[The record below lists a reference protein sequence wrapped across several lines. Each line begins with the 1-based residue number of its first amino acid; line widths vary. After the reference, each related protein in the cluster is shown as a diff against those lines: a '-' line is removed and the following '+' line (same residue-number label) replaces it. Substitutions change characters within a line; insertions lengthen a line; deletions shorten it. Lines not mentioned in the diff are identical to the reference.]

1 VYTSDDYAVYN
12 LLGGVG
18 TSSSK
23 NVGVNNFRPDGKVAS
38 GQSLY
43 KSIGGKA
50 KFNNKMR
57 LVGQNTNFFKK

>member
-1 VYTSDDYAVYN
+1 MCIPPDDYAVYN

-38 GQSLY
+38 GQS
-43 KSIGGKA
+43 
-50 KFNNKMR
+50 
-57 LVGQNTNFFKK
+57 FFLSSL

>member
-38 GQSLY
+38 GQSFFVAASKY
-43 KSIGGKA
+43 RRKGKILI
-50 KFNNKMR
+50 R
-57 LVGQNTNFFKK
+57 CV